1 MGHGASERGSARR
14 LSMNSI
20 LDSGD
25 HLERELTPEPI
36 AGPAAGALG
45 LHLAVAGL
53 LVCYGWMLGLFHH
66 NYWGSPGAGGAMQV
80 SLVTSAL
87 PLPADELNQ
96 NVLATETPSKAPA
109 PPSPKEQRR
118 ADETAIPIVGKKL
131 KPQQLNTPKTQQHQP
146 TPRQNQAQYGEQ
158 SGSLMPH
165 VMQPGSIGQTTVGD
179 SNFAS
184 LYPWYVQ
191 NINKGVGN
199 NWNKYE
205 VNPATPKGARA
216 YVIFTIHRDGSVSD
230 PQVDQASGSPTLD
243 ISCRRAV
250 QRVDTFGPLP
260 AQYNQSTLKV
270 SFYCEY

>member
-1 MGHGASERGSARR
+1 
-14 LSMNSI
+14 MNSI

-25 HLERELTPEPI
+25 HLERELTPEPL

-66 NYWGSPGAGGAMQV
+66 NFWGSPGAGGAMQV

-96 NVLATETPSKAPA
+96 NVLATENPSKAPA

-131 KPQQLNTPKTQQHQP
+131 KPNQLNTPKTQLHQP

-158 SGSLMPH
+158 SGSQMPH
-165 VMQPGSIGQTTVGD
+165 QMQPGTIGQTTVGD
-179 SNFAS
+179 NNFAS

-191 NINKGVGN
+191 GINNGVGSK
-199 NWNKYE
+199 WNKYE

-216 YVIFTIHRDGSVSD
+216 YVVFTIHRDGSVSD